1 MISNLMMSLFEV
13 ENMHIFR
20 VAEIEE
26 NDTTWAITEGVGS
39 WEKADGKRGSSVA
52 SDWDHVLASK
62 TSAWHTSFLFN
73 F

>member
-1 MISNLMMSLFEV
+1 MGIIKLGFSAKLSTSLFFGKQMISNLMMSLFEV

-39 WEKADGKRGSSVA
+39 
-52 SDWDHVLASK
+52 
-62 TSAWHTSFLFN
+62 
-73 F
+73 

>member
-1 MISNLMMSLFEV
+1 MSIFTGIMKLGFSAKLSTSLFFGKRMISNLMMSLFEV

-39 WEKADGKRGSSVA
+39 
-52 SDWDHVLASK
+52 
-62 TSAWHTSFLFN
+62 
-73 F
+73 